1 MANQQ
6 ELETALLAFVK
17 ENIVSSEV
25 ELRADTVLRDVGID
39 SYSVIE
45 MVLFL
50 ERKYG
55 ITLPEEKLLPENLA
69 SVQMLARCAAE
80 HSANR
85 DR

>member
-17 ENIVSSEV
+17 ENIVSPDV
-25 ELRADTVLRDVGID
+25 ELHADTVLRDVGID

-50 ERKYG
+50 ERKFG
-55 ITLPEEKLLPENLA
+55 ITLPVEKLLPENLA
-69 SVQMLARCAAE
+69 SVETLALCAAE
-80 HSANR
+80 HSANTES
-85 DR
+85 